1 MIVLPPLDVGIG
13 WSELIEVFLLG
24 ALHGDYRLVLTS
36 VVDIA
41 SLLIESAWCDSMPS
55 RTLDYNDTDIVA
67 KAEECRSD
75 LEGRGIRDVDH
86 R

>member
-1 MIVLPPLDVGIG
+1 MG
-13 WSELIEVFLLG
+13 
-24 ALHGDYRLVLTS
+24 LTS